1 MTEPTLDLRPE
12 FSSYVRAS
20 FALNLVV
27 VALLVFE
34 LFGHA
39 FTRTANL
46 VMWIAMAVAC
56 VGLPL
61 SGYLRSRLS
70 VDAEHLRT
78 SNWLGIRREYPRQQ
92 IRSIA
97 VDRSGVAFL
106 GRDGDPVLRVSRGM
120 WQDEQLVELSR
131 HLEVPITGRRRD
143 SNSPLS

>member
-1 MTEPTLDLRPE
+1 MTEPTLVLRPA
-12 FSSYVRAS
+12 FNSYVRAS

-39 FTRTANL
+39 FTRPANL
-46 VMWIAMAVAC
+46 FMWIAMAVVC

-70 VDAEHLRT
+70 VDATHLRT
-78 SNWLGIRREYPRQQ
+78 ANWLGTRREYPRQA

-97 VDRSGVAFL
+97 VERSGVAFL
-106 GRDGDPVLRVSRGM
+106 GPGGEPVHRVSRGM

-131 HLEVPITGRRRD
+131 HLGVPITGRRRD
-143 SNSPLS
+143 ADAPL